1 MLSVKV
7 SSKHQIAVPSEARKA
22 LGIKAG
28 DRLGVEVR
36 EGVIVLRPRVSS
48 TAARLRGTGR
58 GMYGPD
64 PVAYVRALRDEW
76 EDRTDPGRG

>member
-7 SSKHQIAVPSEARKA
+7 SSRHQIAVPSEARKA

-36 EGVIVLRPRVSS
+36 GDVIVLRPRPGS
-48 TAARLRGTGR
+48 AAERLRGTGK
-58 GMYGPD
+58 GVFGPD
-64 PVAYVRALRDEW
+64 PVAYIRALRDEW
-76 EDRTDPGRG
+76 EERPDAQE

>member
-7 SSKHQIAVPSEARKA
+7 SSRHQIAVPSEARKA

-28 DRLGVEVR
+28 DRLAVEVR
-36 EGVIVLRPRVSS
+36 GDVIVLRPRAS
-48 TAARLRGTGR
+48 TTAGRLRGTGK
-58 GMYGPD
+58 GLYGRD

-76 EDRTDPGRG
+76 DDRLDASRE